1 MGMDL
6 NLIKQKMA
14 AAESNQREKV
24 DRSGLFWNPSIG
36 THQIRIVPSV
46 YNPSMPF
53 TELFFHY
60 NIGKYP
66 MIALSNFGEQDPI
79 VEFVTELKKTSDKE
93 NWSTAGKLS
102 PKLRVFA
109 PVIVRGEEDK
119 GVRLWGFGKQ
129 IQKTLFSLAVDEEVG
144 DFTDIVNGRDFTLE
158 KVAGNPYPET
168 TLRPRMKETPLSE
181 NPALVELWTKTQ
193 PKPIESFSKYD
204 YDFIKKQLENW
215 LNPDQAQ
222 ESSSVNE
229 QSANGGSNSST
240 NGVGV
245 SPSAPAKDFSLEK
258 QSSGVTKS
266 EKTMTEFDDL
276 FGNKSTD
283 GADDLP
289 F

>member
-6 NLIKQKMA
+6 NAIKQKMA
-14 AAESNQREKV
+14 ASEANQREKV
-24 DRSGLFWNPSIG
+24 DRSGFFWNPSIG

-79 VEFVTELKKTSDKE
+79 VEFVAELKKTSDKD
-93 NWSTAGKLS
+93 NWSLAGKLS
-102 PKLRVFA
+102 PKMRVFA

-144 DFTDIVNGRDFTLE
+144 DFTDIINGRDFTLE

-168 TLRPRMKETPLSE
+168 TLRPRMKESPLSE
-181 NPALVELWTKTQ
+181 DSALVELWTKTQ
-193 PKPIESFSKYD
+193 PKPMESFSKYD
-204 YDFIKKQLENW
+204 YDFIKKQLQAW
-215 LNPDQAQ
+215 LNPEEAE
-222 ESSSVNE
+222 ESSTTE
-229 QSANGGSNSST
+229 QSATAGSSSST
-240 NGVGV
+240 NGVGGTPQ
-245 SPSAPAKDFSLEK
+245 SSTKNFSLETH
-258 QSSGVTKS
+258 SSGETKA
-266 EKTMTEFDDL
+266 EKTMSAFDDV
-276 FGNKSTD
+276 FGSNNSTE
-283 GADDLP
+283 GSDDLP